1 MNMHIQLFRM
11 VGDKAN
17 DLAEISVDEAV
28 LDIDIPDPPAPESEY
43 AAHPHRVLSED
54 DLVGKTASITY
65 NDNLL
70 HLAMHLKLPVQKCT
84 FADKV
89 LGIACSG
96 AQPFQVAMR
105 TRGTGVVLEW
115 VRCELV
121 KVVLNWL
128 FYRVLLLSLLYVCL
142 YFFLT

>member
-1 MNMHIQLFRM
+1 MHIQLFRM

-28 LDIDIPDPPAPESEY
+28 LDIDIPDPPAPESEST
-43 AAHPHRVLSED
+43 AHPQRVLSED

-70 HLAMHLKLPVQKCT
+70 DLAMHLKLPVQQCT
-84 FADKV
+84 FADRV
-89 LGIACSG
+89 LGVACSG

-115 VRCELV
+115 VRCEDCKKNV
-121 KVVLNWL
+121 M
-128 FYRVLLLSLLYVCL
+128 LS
-142 YFFLT
+142 